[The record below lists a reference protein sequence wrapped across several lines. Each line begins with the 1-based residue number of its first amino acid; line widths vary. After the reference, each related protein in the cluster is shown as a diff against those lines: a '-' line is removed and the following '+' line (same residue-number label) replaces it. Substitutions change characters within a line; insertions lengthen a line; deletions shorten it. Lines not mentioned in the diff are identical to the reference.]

1 MRPIEILAIIMFF
14 LSFYGL
20 VISRKMIKTVVCS
33 IMMEASIIMFFLG
46 VGFLNTIRPTYAGV
60 ETTLLIADPM
70 PQALMITAIIIG
82 VAVTTI
88 KITMLMSVFRKYKT
102 TDWEKARRI
111 NRSWIADAATED
123 EAIHH

>member
-1 MRPIEILAIIMFF
+1 MRVIEIVALLMFF

-20 VISRKMIKTVVCS
+20 IISRKMIKTIVCS
-33 IMMEASIIMFFLG
+33 ILMEASIIMFFLG
-46 VGFLNTIRPTYAGV
+46 VGFLNTITPALDGV
-60 ETTLLIADPM
+60 ELGQQIADPM

-102 TDWEKARRI
+102 TDWEEARRI

-123 EAIHH
+123 EG